1 MFDRIFFM
9 NLSTTLRT
17 VFYALAITFL
27 ASPPSATAQQ
37 PSDLKMRTGI
47 IVLTAFEGDVK
58 ISTTSSDQT
67 QTPSKGAILKQGQV
81 IVTGPKSKAS
91 LAFENGIVMEVSP
104 SSKFVIQEF
113 QQAPWDVAP
122 DKLAEI
128 KTEPSK
134 SKTTGYL
141 EYGDIITGVKKLKP
155 GSRLEVTTPLGT
167 AGIRGTD
174 FAVKA
179 EKNSDGTPKTFTVGV
194 ASGEVGVRSAGGGDS
209 VPVAAGSS
217 SSVSMDSQGGQS
229 GTITQPTTSPLSAE
243 AGSGI
248 LSSVSSQR
256 SSGQAVFAQAVVAA
270 AQNRESA
277 SSSVSPEQ
285 QKTLEEAASK
295 GDEAVVEAVQQL
307 ATESP
312 LAAAEIA
319 AAAAELAPNVAPQIA
334 STAAL
339 ASPTLAAQIAASVA
353 TVAPSSAASI
363 ASSVAQAVPSAAAAV
378 AGAVASVAP
387 SSAPQIAAAVAMAV
401 PEAAAQ
407 IAQSVAAAQPE
418 QSTQITSQIIES
430 VAGVDAQAVGDA
442 AQAGAQQ
449 ATNTGTGVQPPA
461 PPSTINT
468 NPQVP
473 VPSPTP
479 NSTPTATPPEIRSPR

>member
-1 MFDRIFFM
+1 MK
-9 NLSTTLRT
+9 LSITLRT
-17 VFYALAITFL
+17 VFHALAIAFL

-37 PSDLKMRTGI
+37 PGDLKMKTGI

-67 QTPSKGAILKQGQV
+67 QSPSKGAILKQGQV

-104 SSKFVIQEF
+104 STKFVIQEF

-122 DKLAEI
+122 DKLAEM

-155 GSRLEVTTPLGT
+155 GSSLEVTTPLGT

-174 FAVKA
+174 FKTSAV
-179 EKNSDGTPKTFTVGV
+179 KNSDGTPKTFTVGV
-194 ASGEVGVRSAGGGDS
+194 ASGEVGVRSAGGTDS

-217 SSVSMDSQGGQS
+217 SSVSMSGSQGGQS

-256 SSGQAVFAQAVVAA
+256 SSGQAVFAQSVVAA
-270 AQNRESA
+270 AQSRESA
-277 SSSVSPEQ
+277 SSSLSPEQ

-319 AAAAELAPNVAPQIA
+319 AAAAELAPNAAPQIA

-387 SSAPQIAAAVAMAV
+387 SSAPQVAAAVATAV

-407 IAQSVAAAQPE
+407 IAQSVAAAQP
-418 QSTQITSQIIES
+418 QQAAQVTSQIVDS

-442 AQAGAQQ
+442 AQAGVQQ
-449 ATNTGTGVQPPA
+449 STNTGTSVQPPA
-461 PPSTINT
+461 PPSAINT

-479 NSTPTATPPEIRSPR
+479 ISTPTATPPEIRSPR

>member
-1 MFDRIFFM
+1 M

-17 VFYALAITFL
+17 ISYAITIAFL

-37 PSDLKMRTGI
+37 PSDLKMKVGI

-122 DKLAEI
+122 DKLAEM

-155 GSRLEVTTPLGT
+155 GSSLEVTTPLGT

-174 FAVKA
+174 FKTTAV
-179 EKNSDGTPKTFTVGV
+179 KNSDGTPKSFSVGV
-194 ASGEVGVRSAGGGDS
+194 ASGEVGVTSAGGGEPIS
-209 VPVAAGSS
+209 VPAGSS
-217 SSVSMDSQGGQS
+217 SSVSMSGSQGGQS
-229 GTITQPTTSPLSAE
+229 GTIAQPTTSPLSAE

-256 SSGQAVFAQAVVAA
+256 SSGQAVFAQSVVAA

-312 LAAAEIA
+312 QAAAEIA
-319 AAAAELAPNVAPQIA
+319 AAAAELAPNAAPQIA

-339 ASPTLAAQIAASVA
+339 VSPTLAAQIAASVA

-387 SSAPQIAAAVAMAV
+387 SSAPQIAASVAAAV
-401 PEAAAQ
+401 PEAAVQ
-407 IAQSVAAAQPE
+407 IAQSVAAAQP
-418 QSTQITSQIIES
+418 QQVAQITSQIVES

-442 AQAGAQQ
+442 AQAAAQQ
-449 ATNTGTGVQPPA
+449 ANNTGNSVQPP
-461 PPSTINT
+461 PPPTTTT
-468 NPQVP
+468 NPQIP
-473 VPSPTP
+473 VP
-479 NSTPTATPPEIRSPR
+479 TPTATPPEIRSPR